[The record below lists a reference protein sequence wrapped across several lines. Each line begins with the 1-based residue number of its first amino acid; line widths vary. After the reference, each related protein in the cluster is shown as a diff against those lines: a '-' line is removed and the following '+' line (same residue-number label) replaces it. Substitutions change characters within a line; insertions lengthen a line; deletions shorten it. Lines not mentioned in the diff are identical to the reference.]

1 MNNNI
6 EIHPSAVIAEDVI
19 IEDNV
24 YIGPNCIIGFPAE
37 DRNMFPNTPFSV
49 HICSGT
55 IITGNVTIDAGT
67 IKTTYIG
74 NDCFLMKSVHIGH
87 DSIIGDKVTIAPHAI
102 IGGHVEIMEGATLG
116 MGCIIHQRQ
125 KIWHYCMVGMGTIV
139 PRKLVIQPF
148 STYFG
153 NPAKKIGTNTVAIE
167 RNEIDETTVASI
179 QKLFDESR

>member
-1 MNNNI
+1 MNDNVNI
-6 EIHPSAVIAEDVI
+6 HSSAVIHENVT

-24 YIGPNCIIGFPAE
+24 YIGPNCIIGFPPE
-37 DRNMFPNTPFSV
+37 DKSIFPRTPFSV

-55 IITGNVTIDAGT
+55 QITGNVTIDAGT

-74 NDCFLMKSVHIGH
+74 KDCFLMKGVHIGH

-125 KIWHYCMVGMGTIV
+125 KIWHYCMIGMGTIV
-139 PRKLVIQPF
+139 PRKLAIQPF

-153 NPAKKIGTNTVAIE
+153 NPAKKIGLNAVGIE
-167 RNEIDETTVASI
+167 KNGIDETTVASI